1 MWYRIP
7 CTYKNIQYKVN
18 LNKISSKNCKHI
30 EIVSVRKQHCKISV
44 PYPIWEKSQ
53 THEKR
58 KENKQERQNSYI
70 PLVIITNDT
79 WYDIESS
86 SPWYTLITA
95 SSINDS
101 IFHVIFPSA
110 RRRIAR
116 DVYDRRPEEVL
127 RGHEED
133 GEQEAGQGNAEAK
146 GELSIS
152 LFAGVTLTLGAN
164 IVCGTEAT
172 VYTVCTVHAGTVWGS
187 NI

>member
-1 MWYRIP
+1 MYIQKYTIQSQSQQDIKQKLQTYRDSLR
-7 CTYKNIQYKVN
+7 TQTT
-18 LNKISSKNCKHI
+18 LQDFSTL
-30 EIVSVRKQHCKISV
+30 
-44 PYPIWEKSQ
+44 PIWKKSQ

-86 SPWYTLITA
+86 SPWYTHITA

-164 IVCGTEAT
+164 IVCVAQKLRI
-172 VYTVCTVHAGTVWGS
+172 YSMYIHAGTGWGS